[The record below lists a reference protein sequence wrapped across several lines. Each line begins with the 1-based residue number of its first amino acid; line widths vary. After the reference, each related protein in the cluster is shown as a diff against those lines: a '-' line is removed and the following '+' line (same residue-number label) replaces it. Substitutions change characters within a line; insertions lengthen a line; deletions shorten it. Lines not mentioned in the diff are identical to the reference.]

1 MKGIWRMSWGV
12 SYFLVIAEELVN
24 DARERK
30 EGMDV
35 GRDLN
40 ILRRLLLNP
49 LRPPSTDHPR
59 S

>member
-1 MKGIWRMSWGV
+1 V

-24 DARERK
+24 DVRERK

-49 LRPPSTDHPR
+49 LRPPSTDHPM